1 MSLLPPE
8 VHSALSQLLR
18 ALSTPDNAV
27 RAQAEDQLNN
37 DWIQNRPDVL
47 LMGLAEQIQGA
58 EEVVTRTFS
67 AVLFRRIATKTRK
80 DPVTNEAKELFST
93 LSGEQRLV
101 IREKLVTCLTSESTT
116 DVRKKIGDAVAE
128 IARQYTDNG
137 DQWPELLGVLF
148 QASQSPDA
156 GLREAAY
163 RIFSTTPGII
173 ERPHED
179 AVTGVFSKG
188 FKDDNIA

>member
-58 EEVVTRTFS
+58 EEVVVGS
-67 AVLFRRIATKTRK
+67 HLEGARRADR
-80 DPVTNEAKELFST
+80 
-93 LSGEQRLV
+93 
-101 IREKLVTCLTSESTT
+101 REEMLT
-116 DVRKKIGDAVAE
+116 
-128 IARQYTDNG
+128 
-137 DQWPELLGVLF
+137 P
-148 QASQSPDA
+148 
-156 GLREAAY
+156 
-163 RIFSTTPGII
+163 
-173 ERPHED
+173 
-179 AVTGVFSKG
+179 
-188 FKDDNIA
+188 